1 MATSRVLE
9 AIAVTAEL
17 CGRVFSPAAARQFAA
32 DLSPYPEAQVLG
44 ALERC
49 RREVKGV
56 LSLADVISRLDDG
69 RPGADE
75 AWAMMPRDETQSVVW
90 TDEMAVAYGLAL
102 PLLATGDAV
111 AARVAFR
118 ECYTR
123 VVTLARCERRPA
135 LWRLSPG
142 RDPASRA
149 AAITDAV
156 EKGRLSREHAMA
168 LLPDVANTQ
177 ADALL
182 LEQIGLKLKLIG
194 GLQDGRDHR

>member
-1 MATSRVLE
+1 MTTSRLLE

-17 CGRVFSPAAARQFAA
+17 CGKVFSPGAARQFAA
-32 DLSPYPEAQVLG
+32 DLSPYPESQVFG

-49 RREVKGV
+49 RREVKGI

-75 AWAMMPRDETQSVVW
+75 AWAMMPRDESQSVVW
-90 TDEMAVAYGLAL
+90 TDEMAVAWGIAR
-102 PLLATGDAV
+102 PLIEAGEPV

-118 ECYTR
+118 DCYNR

-135 LWRLSPG
+135 QWRLSPG
-142 RDPASRA
+142 SDPNGRTQ
-149 AAITDAV
+149 AIADAL
-156 EKGRLSREHAMA
+156 EKGRLSKRHAME
-168 LLPDVANTQ
+168 LLPVVSNTE

-182 LEQIGLKLKLIG
+182 LAQIGMKVKRIG
-194 GLQDGRDHR
+194 GPTHDR

>member
-17 CGRVFSPAAARQFAA
+17 CGKVFSPAAARQFAA

-69 RPGADE
+69 RPGPDE
-75 AWAMMPRDETQSVVW
+75 AWAMIPRDETQSVVW
-90 TDEMAVAYGLAL
+90 TDEMAEAYGVAR
-102 PLLATGDAV
+102 PLLAVGEPI

-118 ECYTR
+118 EAYAR
-123 VVTLARCERRPA
+123 AVTLARCNQHEPQ
-135 LWRLSPG
+135 WRLSPG
-142 RDPASRA
+142 YDPAGRELAVS
-149 AAITDAV
+149 DAV
-156 EKGRLSREHAMA
+156 SKGRLTSQQAML
-168 LLPDVANTQ
+168 LLPEETNAQ
-177 ADALL
+177 MSAAL
-182 LEQIGLKLKLIG
+182 LEQIGMKVKRIG
-194 GLQDGRDHR
+194 GPSK

>member
-17 CGRVFSPAAARQFAA
+17 CGKVFSPAAARQFAA
-32 DLSPYPEAQVLG
+32 DLSAYPENQVLG

-75 AWAMMPRDETQSVVW
+75 AWAMIPRDETQSVVW
-90 TDEMAVAYGLAL
+90 TDEMAVAYGVAR
-102 PLLATGDAV
+102 PLLAAGEPI

-118 ECYTR
+118 ECYAR
-123 VVTLARCERRPA
+123 VVTLARCEQRAPQ
-135 LWRLSPG
+135 WRLSPG
-142 RDPASRA
+142 YDPAGRELAVS
-149 AAITDAV
+149 DAV
-156 EKGRLSREHAMA
+156 SKGRLTPQQAMR
-168 LLPDVANTQ
+168 LLPDETNSEVTA
-177 ADALL
+177 AL
-182 LEQIGLKLKLIG
+182 LEQIGVKVKRIG
-194 GLQDGRDHR
+194 G

>member
-17 CGRVFSPAAARQFAA
+17 CGKVFSPAAARQFAA
-32 DLSPYPEAQVLG
+32 DLSAYPENQVLG

-75 AWAMMPRDETQSVVW
+75 AWAMIPRDETQSVVW
-90 TDEMAVAYGLAL
+90 TEEMAVAYGVAR
-102 PLLATGDAV
+102 PLLTAGEPI

-118 ECYTR
+118 ECYAR
-123 VVTLARCERRPA
+123 VVTLARCEQRAPQ
-135 LWRLSPG
+135 WRLSPG
-142 RDPASRA
+142 YDPAGRELAVS
-149 AAITDAV
+149 DAV
-156 EKGRLSREHAMA
+156 SKGRLTPQQAMR
-168 LLPDVANTQ
+168 LLPDETNSEVTA
-177 ADALL
+177 AL
-182 LEQIGLKLKLIG
+182 LEQIGVKVKRIG
-194 GLQDGRDHR
+194 G

>member
-17 CGRVFSPAAARQFAA
+17 CGRVFSPGAARQFAA
-32 DLSPYPEAQVLG
+32 DLSAYPEAQVLG

-49 RREVKGV
+49 RREVRGV

-75 AWAMMPRDETQSVVW
+75 AWAMIPRDESQSVVW
-90 TDEMAVAYGLAL
+90 TDEMAVAYGVARH
-102 PLLATGDAV
+102 LLDEGEPI
-111 AARVAFR
+111 AARLAFR
-118 ECYTR
+118 ECYAQL
-123 VVTLARCERRPA
+123 VTLARCERRPA
-135 LWRLSPG
+135 QWRLSPG
-142 RDPASRA
+142 RDPASREQV
-149 AAITDAV
+149 ILDAL
-156 EKGRLSREHAMA
+156 EKGRLTRDYAMR

-182 LEQIGLKLKLIG
+182 LEQIGVKVNLIG
-194 GLQDGRDHR
+194 GPKHAKHR

>member
-1 MATSRVLE
+1 MTTSRVLE

-17 CGRVFSPAAARQFAA
+17 CGKVFSPAAARQFAA
-32 DLSPYPEAQVLG
+32 DLSAYPENQVLG

-75 AWAMMPRDETQSVVW
+75 AWAMIPRDETQSVVW
-90 TDEMAVAYGLAL
+90 TDEMAAAYGVAR
-102 PLLATGDAV
+102 PLLTAGEPI

-123 VVTLARCERRPA
+123 VVTLARCEQRAPQ
-135 LWRLSPG
+135 WRLSPG
-142 RDPASRA
+142 YDPAGRELAVS
-149 AAITDAV
+149 DAV
-156 EKGRLSREHAMA
+156 SKGRLTPQQAMR
-168 LLPDVANTQ
+168 LLPDETNSEMTA
-177 ADALL
+177 AL
-182 LEQIGLKLKLIG
+182 LEQIGVKVKRIG
-194 GLQDGRDHR
+194 G

>member
-1 MATSRVLE
+1 MATSRVIE

-17 CGRVFSPAAARQFAA
+17 CGRVFSPGAARQFAA
-32 DLSPYPEAQVLG
+32 DLSPYPESQVLG

-90 TDEMAVAYGLAL
+90 TDEMAVAYGVAQ
-102 PLLATGDAV
+102 PLLTAGETI
-111 AARVAFR
+111 AARLAFR
-118 ECYTR
+118 ECYAQI
-123 VVTLARCERRPA
+123 VTLARCERRPA
-135 LWRLSPG
+135 QWRLSPG

-149 AAITDAV
+149 QAITDAV
-156 EKGRLSREHAMA
+156 EKGRLSRVHAMA
-168 LLPDVANTQ
+168 LLPDVANEQ

-182 LEQIGLKLKLIG
+182 LEQIGLRVKLIG
-194 GLQDGRDHR
+194 GPKHDR

>member
-17 CGRVFSPAAARQFAA
+17 CGKVFSPAAARQFAA
-32 DLSPYPEAQVLG
+32 DLSAYPESQVLG

-75 AWAMMPRDETQSVVW
+75 AWAMIPRDETQSVVW
-90 TDEMAVAYGLAL
+90 TDEMAAAYGVAR
-102 PLLATGDAV
+102 PLLAAGEPI

-118 ECYTR
+118 ECYAR
-123 VVTLARCERRPA
+123 VVTLARCEQRAPQ
-135 LWRLSPG
+135 WRLSPG
-142 RDPASRA
+142 YDPAGRELAVS
-149 AAITDAV
+149 DAV
-156 EKGRLSREHAMA
+156 SKGRLTPQQAMR
-168 LLPDVANTQ
+168 LLPDETNSEVTA
-177 ADALL
+177 AL
-182 LEQIGLKLKLIG
+182 LEQIGVKVKRIG
-194 GLQDGRDHR
+194 G

>member
-17 CGRVFSPAAARQFAA
+17 CGKVFSPAAARQFAA

-75 AWAMMPRDETQSVVW
+75 AWAMIPRDETQSVVW
-90 TDEMAVAYGLAL
+90 TDEMAEAYGVAR
-102 PLLATGDAV
+102 PLLTVGEPI

-118 ECYTR
+118 EAYAR
-123 VVTLARCERRPA
+123 AVTLARCEQRAPQ
-135 LWRLSPG
+135 WRLSPG
-142 RDPASRA
+142 YDPAGRELAVS
-149 AAITDAV
+149 DAV
-156 EKGRLSREHAMA
+156 SKGRLTSQQAMR
-168 LLPDVANTQ
+168 LLPEETNSQMTA
-177 ADALL
+177 AL
-182 LEQIGLKLKLIG
+182 LEQIGIKVKRIG
-194 GLQDGRDHR
+194 GPSK